1 MTQIEI
7 GNVAVCMALVIAT
20 LMIIIGWNRMPDAC
34 KQVAVGAVLMFIGY
48 QIFEFVITSFIVIA
62 K

>member
-7 GNVAVCMALVIAT
+7 GNAAICMSLFFAA
-20 LMIIIGWNRMPDAC
+20 LMIIAGWNRMPDAC
-34 KQVAVGAVLMFIGY
+34 KQVAVGAILMFLGY